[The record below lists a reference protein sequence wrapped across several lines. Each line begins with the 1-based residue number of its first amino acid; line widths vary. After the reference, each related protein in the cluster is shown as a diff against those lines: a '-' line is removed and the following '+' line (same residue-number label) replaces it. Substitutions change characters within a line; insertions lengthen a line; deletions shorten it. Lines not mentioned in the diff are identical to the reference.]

1 VILLFIGFGMNYI
14 VPENLTPFI
23 PENTGQFGHYGWS
36 GIFRAAGVIFF
47 AYIGFDAVSTAAQE
61 AKNPQKDMPWAI
73 LGSLAICT
81 ILYILVGFVMT
92 GIVPFKNLNDPASV
106 AVAVNTAGE
115 GMAWLQMPIK
125 IGAIAG
131 LSSVILVLMMGQP
144 RIFFSMS
151 RDGLLPKSFGKV
163 HPKFKTPFITTI
175 VTGCVAMVVSGLFP
189 IRIPGELVS
198 IGKLLAFVLVCG
210 GILILRYKRPE
221 LKRPFKTP
229 FFPVVPILG
238 VLSSLGVMATLPGDA
253 WLRLIIWMAIGIC
266 IYFSYSRFHSKI
278 NNQNNQAT

>member
-1 VILLFIGFGMNYI
+1 
-14 VPENLTPFI
+14 
-23 PENTGQFGHYGWS
+23 
-36 GIFRAAGVIFF
+36 
-47 AYIGFDAVSTAAQE
+47 
-61 AKNPQKDMPWAI
+61 MPWAI